1 MSSDVNTKLEAFLDE
16 KIRPVLRQH
25 EGDIAVVNLSPST
38 VTFQLLGMC
47 SGCPGAMATTG
58 EFIREEVTGAFPE
71 ITSVVF
77 NGVSDDLIAQAKAM
91 LQHSYRR

>member
-1 MSSDVNTKLEAFLDE
+1 MSTDVNKQLEQFLDA

-25 EGDIAVVNLSPST
+25 EGDIAVVSLSAGT
-38 VTFQLLGMC
+38 VTLQLLGMC

-58 EFIREEVTGAFPE
+58 EFIREEVSAAFPD
-71 ITSVVF
+71 IRSVVF

-91 LQHSYRR
+91 LSHSSRR